1 MAQETEVFGEVL
13 KRIRRIRGSQKEVAS
28 KIPMDLGYFSRLEN
42 GKLNYPPSRETI
54 TKIANALDCTLQE
67 RQELLVAA
75 GRVDQEI
82 EEYAQ
87 LANRQPEFRRLF
99 KAVSRL
105 DPESLESLLND
116 IDPTPNVER
125 QKGIAMRSIEA
136 PAPSKYVSHNLV
148 EEVANQCIHVYRKEK
163 ADKRSY
169 SIDPVKLAEAFE
181 IRLSWQTVAEPPD
194 TIFFAAYTQ
203 HGHEGEIQINKTHK
217 QFFETRPD
225 VYRATVGHEIG
236 HCVLNHQAFG
246 MAEDNGSLFPELES
260 FVTYFH
266 KSSWFPYGLSQ
277 AEVQRVKM
285 LERQVQEKLVKRA
298 AVDKKSRDQLK
309 QLNPRFEPDWM
320 FRQAEHFARCL
331 LIPRDRVRDLLGKSW
346 DFSSWSTVYKW
357 AELFE
362 VSASMMRIRLE
373 KLGVIEIGPDG
384 KPKPSSKAT
393 QKPLFE

>member
-87 LANRQPEFRRLF
+87 LANRQPEFKRLF

-105 DPESLESLLND
+105 DAESLESLLND
-116 IDPTPNVER
+116 IDPPPNLDR

-136 PAPSKYVSHNLV
+136 PAPSKYVSNNLV
-148 EEVANQCIHVYRKEK
+148 EEVASQCIHVYRKEK
-163 ADKRSY
+163 GDKKSY
-169 SIDPVKLAEAFE
+169 SIDPVKLAELFE
-181 IRLSWQTVAEPPD
+181 IRLSWQTVTEPPD
-194 TIFFAAYTQ
+194 TIFFACYIQ
-203 HGHEGEIQINKTHK
+203 HGHDGEIQVNKIHK
-217 QFFETRPD
+217 QFFETRSD
-225 VYRATVGHEIG
+225 VYRATISHEIG
-236 HCVLNHQAFG
+236 HCVLNHHAFG
-246 MAEDNGSLFPELES
+246 TVEDNASLFPEFES

-277 AEVQRVKM
+277 AEVQRLKV

-298 AVDKKSRDQLK
+298 VVDKRSRDQLK
-309 QLNPRFEPDWM
+309 QLNPKFELEWM

-331 LIPRDRVRDLLGKSW
+331 LIPRDRVRDLLEKSW
-346 DFSSWSTVYKW
+346 DFSLWSTVYKW

-362 VSASMMRIRLE
+362 VSASTMRIRLE

-384 KPKPSSKAT
+384 KPRPSSKAT